1 MIDIADL
8 QDYLKELQQILKD
21 KVKPYELINP
31 VQFLVAER
39 QSDII
44 ENLSDT
50 NNLNSADFIVKK
62 TEDAVVEIL
71 T

>member
-31 VQFLVAER
+31 VQVLVAER
-39 QSDII
+39 QADII
-44 ENLSDT
+44 ENLSVT

>member
-31 VQFLVAER
+31 VQVLVAER
-39 QSDII
+39 QADII

>member
-31 VQFLVAER
+31 VQVLVAER

>member
-1 MIDIADL
+1 LIDIADL

-31 VQFLVAER
+31 VQVLVAER
-39 QSDII
+39 QADII

>member
-1 MIDIADL
+1 
-8 QDYLKELQQILKD
+8 
-21 KVKPYELINP
+21 
-31 VQFLVAER
+31 VAER
-39 QSDII
+39 QADII

>member
-1 MIDIADL
+1 LIDIADL

-31 VQFLVAER
+31 VQVLVAER
-39 QSDII
+39 QADII
-44 ENLSDT
+44 ENLSVT

>member
-31 VQFLVAER
+31 VQVLVAER
-39 QSDII
+39 QADII
-44 ENLSDT
+44 EILSDT

>member
-31 VQFLVAER
+31 VQVLVAER
-39 QSDII
+39 QADII

-50 NNLNSADFIVKK
+50 NNLNSAFIVKK